1 MSSPARLPA
10 RPARPLTL
18 KLSVWWR
25 AVSVALGLIGLGA
38 GGAAVFI
45 THVEAGPVALLIV
58 GLIFLLIGMSG
69 RMPNRIKVGDN
80 EAAWEAVQEFVER
93 VADEVSDEARP
104 ELLEAVGDLAEA
116 APSAATPTFRA
127 LMYENLIM
135 TMLRELARTDG
146 DISFDPMNN
155 DRLFDGV
162 VVGPERR
169 AAIEI
174 KGLLG
179 EVKTQ
184 PVVVF
189 AGKVAIERD
198 KAAVLLTGL
207 FISRTELSPGA
218 RNRLGAIPYIYAV
231 VIRGTED
238 RDKLT
243 TAVRGALGL
252 ETTGQYFD

>member
-1 MSSPARLPA
+1 MSPPAHLPA
-10 RPARPLTL
+10 RPVRPITF
-18 KLSVWWR
+18 KLNVWWR
-25 AVSVALGLIGLGA
+25 AASVALGLIGLGA

-69 RMPNRIKVGDN
+69 RMPTRIKVGDN

-127 LMYENLIM
+127 LMYENLIIN
-135 TMLRELARTDG
+135 MLRQLAATDG

-155 DRLFDGV
+155 DRLFDAV

-174 KGLLG
+174 KAVSG
-179 EVKTQ
+179 EVRAETLAA
-184 PVVVF
+184 F
-189 AGKVAIERD
+189 AGVVGIERT
-198 KAAVLLTGL
+198 KAAEAITGL
-207 FISRTELSPGA
+207 FISRTKLTARA
-218 RNRLGAIPYIYAV
+218 RNFLGTAPYIYVAV
-231 VIRGTED
+231 IQGSAD
-238 RDKLT
+238 REKLAM
-243 TAVRGALGL
+243 AVKGALGL
-252 ETTGQYFD
+252 ETTGQYLD